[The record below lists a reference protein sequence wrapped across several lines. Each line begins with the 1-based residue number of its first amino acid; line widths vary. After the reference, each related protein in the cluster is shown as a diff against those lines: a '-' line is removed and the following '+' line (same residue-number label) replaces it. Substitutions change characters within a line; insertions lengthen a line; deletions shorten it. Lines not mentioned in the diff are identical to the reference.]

1 MDNNISVYVSALQDS
16 LKNKWEVLKE
26 ILDLTEEQEKILNT
40 EETDWDSF
48 DALVQEKEKLLGKI
62 EELDRGFEELFG
74 KIGTTLKEN
83 SAQYKPQILEL
94 QNSIRVVT
102 ECGVKIQA
110 LEKKNKDKFATA
122 IAKKR
127 KEIRNFRASNKTA
140 ASYHQ
145 NMANQHHEWQSY
157 FMDKKK

>member
-16 LKNKWEVLKE
+16 LRNKWDVLKE
-26 ILDLTEEQEKILNT
+26 ILDLTEQQEKILDA
-40 EETDWDSF
+40 EEMDWDSF
-48 DALVQEKEKLLGKI
+48 DALVQGKGKHLGKI

-74 KIGTTLKEN
+74 KIGTVLKEN
-83 SAQYKPQILEL
+83 SAQYKPQISEL
-94 QNSIRVVT
+94 QNTIRVIT

-110 LEKKNKDKFATA
+110 LEKKNKDKFAA
-122 IAKKR
+122 AVAKKR
-127 KEIRNFRASNKTA
+127 KEIRDFKASNKTA
-140 ASYHQ
+140 ASYYQ

>member
-16 LKNKWEVLKE
+16 LKSKWDVLKE
-26 ILDLTEEQEKILNT
+26 ILNLTEKQAEILNA
-40 EETDWDSF
+40 EEMDWDSF
-48 DALVQEKEKLLGKI
+48 DALVQDKGKLLGEI
-62 EELDRGFEELFG
+62 EELDRGFDELFG

-83 SAQYKPQILEL
+83 SVQYKPQILEL

-122 IAKKR
+122 VANKR
-127 KEIRNFRASNKTA
+127 KEIRNFRTNNKTA
-140 ASYHQ
+140 TSYYQ